1 MQRQHILLRLALNR
15 NEPHRWPSYRFA
27 DRFGVAR
34 IILVRLHVWPH
45 EARTHQSDLV
55 TALGNLASPIVCAAA
70 RLHRHQARLK
80 LRHKRQQLPASELAL
95 HDRPALPIHTVNV
108 KQILCQVDSQCPN
121 FHLRALPLGCCDFIA
136 ILAHAEAVLKSEG
149 WVHPIR

>member
-1 MQRQHILLRLALNR
+1 MQRQHVLLRLALNR

-45 EARTHQSDLV
+45 EARTHQPDLV
-55 TALGNLASPIVCAAA
+55 TALGNLASPIVCTAA
-70 RLHRHQARLK
+70 RLHRYQARLK

-121 FHLRALPLGCCDFIA
+121 FHLRTLPRFLVVMTS
-136 ILAHAEAVLKSEG
+136 LPS
-149 WVHPIR
+149 WPMQRPY

>member
-1 MQRQHILLRLALNR
+1 MQRQHVLLRLALNR

-45 EARTHQSDLV
+45 EARTHQPDLV
-55 TALGNLASPIVCAAA
+55 TAIGNLASPIVGSAA

-80 LRHKRQQLPASELAL
+80 LRHKPAAAAGVGAGAA
-95 HDRPALPIHTVNV
+95 RP
-108 KQILCQVDSQCPN
+108 S
-121 FHLRALPLGCCDFIA
+121 G
-136 ILAHAEAVLKSEG
+136 LAHPPRERETASLLM
-149 WVHPIR
+149 PCP

>member
-1 MQRQHILLRLALNR
+1 MQRQHVLLRLALNR

-34 IILVRLHVWPH
+34 IILVRLHVRPH
-45 EARTHQSDLV
+45 EVRTHQPDLV
-55 TALGNLASPIVCAAA
+55 TALGNLAGPIVCTAA

-80 LRHKRQQLPASELAL
+80 MRHKRQQLPASELAL
-95 HDRPALPIHTVNV
+95 HDCLIVPIHPVNV

-121 FHLRALPLGCCDFIA
+121 LHLRTLPRFFVVMLHC
-136 ILAHAEAVLKSEG
+136 
-149 WVHPIR
+149 HPGPMPRPY